1 MDRKRNRHAKH
12 AFPSGAEP
20 KNISVIAASQGLA
33 DKYPLKNESF
43 IKLGKS
49 RMRQAQDHRVR
60 MRKHAGKV
68 LEEVGYHISFQLQK
82 YDTMAAMILFSA

>member
-49 RMRQAQDHRVR
+49 
-60 MRKHAGKV
+60 
-68 LEEVGYHISFQLQK
+68 
-82 YDTMAAMILFSA
+82 